1 MGAGAAVFLATG
13 HDIMSAFVLQSSVWR
28 SGRGPPGWRS
38 AMLGQLEHAYMS
50 KVPFHAA
57 VLSNY

>member
-38 AMLGQLEHAYMS
+38 AMLGQL
-50 KVPFHAA
+50 
-57 VLSNY
+57 